1 MNLKIRKILK
11 RVNSMIYGN
20 SFMQKPVLP
29 ASRRDRGSG
38 IEGLACIVLAYVIFI
53 AGCEETI
60 SDIKNQYRPDD
71 EKKSC
76 KELHTEIKIIEKA
89 IAEKQ
94 RKIEDYEEEL
104 FKYRELDTRLKVICA
119 SKNCEAAV
127 AVEKEK
133 EQRGEK

>member
-1 MNLKIRKILK
+1 
-11 RVNSMIYGN
+11 MIYGN
-20 SFMQKPVLP
+20 SFTRKPVLP
-29 ASRRDRGSG
+29 ATRRGRGSG
-38 IEGLACIVLAYVIFI
+38 IEGLACIVLVYIIFI

-76 KELHTEIKIIEKA
+76 KKLQTEITIVEKA

-94 RKIEDYEEEL
+94 REVEDYEEEL

-119 SKNCEAAV
+119 SKNCSTAA
-127 AVEKEK
+127 AVEKEE
-133 EQRGEK
+133 EQREEK